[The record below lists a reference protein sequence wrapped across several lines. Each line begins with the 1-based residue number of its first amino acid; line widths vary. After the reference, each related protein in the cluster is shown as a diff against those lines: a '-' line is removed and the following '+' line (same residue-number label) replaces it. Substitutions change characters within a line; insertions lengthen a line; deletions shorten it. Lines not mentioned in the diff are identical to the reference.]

1 MTPSQNKAVWELC
14 RQGLPLVADE
24 AAAKWSRGER
34 YMLDQRISVAREVK
48 KLVEMCN
55 WEACSQIQQRPRARM
70 ATVQFQAA

>member
-55 WEACSQIQQRPRARM
+55 WEACLQTHDRSRSQL
-70 ATVQFQAA
+70 ATTQFQAA

>member
-48 KLVEMCN
+48 KLVEMSN
-55 WEACSQIQQRPRARM
+55 WEACSQSQERPHSQIVNA
-70 ATVQFQAA
+70 QFQAV